1 MSYSPSMQ
9 QTFLIT
15 GGAGFIGTNLVERL
29 VADGH
34 EVVVVDDLTTGD
46 AARLPSSVVFHQL
59 DIRDTKAL
67 TKVCAGVDV
76 VVHLAALPRVQ
87 FSIAHPFETHDVNV
101 TGTLSVL
108 EAVRAAGVKR
118 IVYAAS
124 SSAYGDQDVLPLS
137 VDLPPQPKSPY
148 ALHKYIGEE
157 YMRLWSDLFGIE
169 TISLR
174 FFNVYGPHLDP
185 DGPYALVIGRFLKL
199 AMEGKPLTITGDGE
213 QTRDFTHVRDIVD
226 AVLKAA
232 TVPGVGKGEVFNVGA
247 GNQTSINEIAR
258 MIGGET
264 EYVDARIEPRHT
276 KADITLTKERLDWEP
291 TVLLT
296 DGVTELKKYFGI
308 F

>member
-1 MSYSPSMQ
+1 MQ

-34 EVVVVDDLTTGD
+34 KVVVVDDLTTGD

-59 DIRDTKAL
+59 DIRDTEAL
-67 TKVCAGVDV
+67 TKVCVGVDV

-118 IVYAAS
+118 VVYAAS

-232 TVPGVGKGEVFNVGA
+232 TVSGVGKGEVFNVGA
-247 GNQTSINEIAR
+247 GNQTSINDIAR
-258 MIGGET
+258 MIGGEI

-291 TVLLT
+291 TVSLT
-296 DGVTELKKYFGI
+296 DGVTELKKDFGLV
-308 F
+308 